1 VQYPTKTRSPE
12 GERVG
17 PPDLVGNDGGVSTA
31 SRSRYA
37 DLVRLLLRYGRSD
50 LLAGARADEFAVGE
64 SSPGHGAGG
73 DSGGGADGS
82 GTAEQFARDLEAM
95 GPTYIKMGQLL
106 STRFDLLPPA
116 YTEALTRLQDTVRPF
131 PFDEVQEI
139 VEAEL
144 GGRIRD
150 FFAEFDEEPL
160 AAASLGQV
168 HRAVTRSGRD
178 VVVKVQRPDVRET
191 VRDDMEV
198 LGSIAAT
205 ADKRTTVGKHYGLAQ
220 LLSQFRRSL
229 VGELDYRRE
238 AKNLLRFIELTKD
251 YDRLVVPEPVLQ
263 LTTSRVLTM
272 ERIDGRKVTDLGP
285 LALMELDTRPVVEQ
299 LFRCYLRMILDD
311 GILHADP
318 HPGNLLMTDDGRLA
332 LLDLGMVATVPAR
345 IQEQVIKLLLVIS
358 DGDGEETAR
367 ILADMGHPVD
377 GYDAAAFRDDVA
389 HLVSESVASGP
400 DMEAG
405 TVLVELSRLSG
416 EHGLRPPAEM
426 SMIGKALLNLDQA
439 TSHLDPDFAP
449 AEAIRD
455 NVSEIFASSLRT
467 SPGGLLTA
475 AIEAKEFTSQLPKR
489 ANRILDSLAQGEF
502 TLHVEA
508 IDEHRLHLVLQRIAN
523 RLTLGLIIAA
533 TIIGAAMMMRVETDS
548 RIFGFPSIAMLFF
561 TFAVVAGVA
570 LGIQIVLTDRK
581 VARTAQHSSTPP
593 G

>member
-1 VQYPTKTRSPE
+1 M
-12 GERVG
+12 
-17 PPDLVGNDGGVSTA
+17 STA
-31 SRSRYA
+31 TRSRYA

-50 LLAGARADEFAVGE
+50 LIEGVQADEFSAAEVA
-64 SSPGHGAGG
+64 AGG
-73 DSGGGADGS
+73 SDGPD
-82 GTAEQFARDLEAM
+82 TAERFARDLEAM
-95 GPTYIKMGQLL
+95 GPTYIKLGQLL
-106 STRFDLLPPA
+106 STRFDLLPAA
-116 YTEALTRLQDTVRPF
+116 YTEALTRLQDTVQPF
-131 PFDEVQEI
+131 PFEEVRAI
-139 VEAEL
+139 VESEL
-144 GGRIRD
+144 DGRIRD

-168 HRAVTRSGRD
+168 HRAVTRTGRD

-191 VRDDMEV
+191 VRGDMEV
-198 LGSIAAT
+198 LGTIADA
-205 ADKRTTVGKHYGLAQ
+205 ADKRTSVGRQYGLAQ
-220 LLSQFRRSL
+220 LLAQFRRSL

-251 YDRLVVPEPVLQ
+251 YDRLVVPEPVPQ

-285 LALMELDTRPVVEQ
+285 LALIELDTRPIVEQ

-318 HPGNLLMTDDGRLA
+318 HPGNLLVTDDGRLA

-358 DGDGEETAR
+358 DGDGEEAAR

-389 HLVSESVASGP
+389 HLVSEAVASGA

-439 TSHLDPDFAP
+439 TAHLDPDFAP

-455 NVSEIFASSLRT
+455 NVSEIFASSLKT

-548 RIFGFPSIAMLFF
+548 RIFGFPAIAMLFF
-561 TFAVVAGVA
+561 TFAVIAGTA
-570 LGIQIVLTDRK
+570 LGIHIVLTDRK